1 MPVYSMTGYA
11 SAQHSTANSNPDS
24 EHKNQPAGQL
34 GLEIRSVNSRFLDLG
49 FRLPDELRSMEPVLR
64 QMLTGGLKRGKVE
77 LRDDGFL
84 AIDDDTGNY
93 LAGAALPM
101 TAAIPVLV
109 NQVGLSLGETV
120 ALMTSAPGRF
130 VGGRGVLAIG
140 QPADLMSFHWDGSS
154 ARPEVAGVWLRGESI
169 R

>member
-1 MPVYSMTGYA
+1 
-11 SAQHSTANSNPDS
+11 
-24 EHKNQPAGQL
+24 
-34 GLEIRSVNSRFLDLG
+34 
-49 FRLPDELRSMEPVLR
+49 
-64 QMLTGGLKRGKVE
+64 
-77 LRDDGFL
+77 
-84 AIDDDTGNY
+84 AIDDGTGNY

-109 NQVGLSLGETV
+109 NQVGLSLGQAV